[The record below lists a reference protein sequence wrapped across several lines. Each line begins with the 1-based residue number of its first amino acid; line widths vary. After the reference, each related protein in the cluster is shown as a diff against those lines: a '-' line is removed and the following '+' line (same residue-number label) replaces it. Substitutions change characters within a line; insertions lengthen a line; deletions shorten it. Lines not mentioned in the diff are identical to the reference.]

1 MKKQFIEDRLNGIKG
16 SSRRGRIG
24 EKENINIKKEE
35 VKKSVKENKT
45 KNEKIKKAKNEMQS
59 RNRDTEQKGEKKYST
74 IRKEKDFKSYR
85 RLALNKGGGEDGRG
99 GKMDRWKAEN
109 MNILQKGRASSQ

>member
-1 MKKQFIEDRLNGIKG
+1 MKKQYIEDRLNGIKG

-45 KNEKIKKAKNEMQS
+45 KNEKIKKAKKEMKRGETETQS
-59 RNRDTEQKGEKKYST
+59 KWE
-74 IRKEKDFKSYR
+74 RKS
-85 RLALNKGGGEDGRG
+85 
-99 GKMDRWKAEN
+99 
-109 MNILQKGRASSQ
+109 IVQ

>member
-45 KNEKIKKAKNEMQS
+45 KNEKIKKAKNEM
-59 RNRDTEQKGEKKYST
+59 
-74 IRKEKDFKSYR
+74 
-85 RLALNKGGGEDGRG
+85 
-99 GKMDRWKAEN
+99 
-109 MNILQKGRASSQ
+109 